1 VNTRGDCKAER
12 ALIRALRAFTL
23 IELLV
28 VIALIAV
35 LAAMLL
41 PSLSRGKATARS
53 IQCLNQLRQLG
64 LAVRLY
70 TDDNADVF
78 PRSQHS
84 AFANGLLP
92 WERSVAP
99 QLGSATTAW
108 TNLLNGVYHCPS
120 DRRTAPWSYGLSV
133 YYELGPDDDYVGKP
147 QTWRRTTQVPRAA
160 ATILFAENTS
170 TADHIMPHFW
180 QSATDA
186 SDVAQRRHGQRAN
199 HIFADGHAQALEFRV
214 TYAPA
219 SHTDQ
224 WNPSLAQ

>member
-1 VNTRGDCKAER
+1 MNARDSRTER
-12 ALIRALRAFTL
+12 ALNRALQAFTL

-28 VIALIAV
+28 VIAIIAV

-41 PSLSRGKATARS
+41 PTLSRGKESARA
-53 IQCLNQLRQLG
+53 IQCLSQMRQLG
-64 LAVRLY
+64 LGVRLY
-70 TDDNADVF
+70 TDDNADEY

-99 QLGSATTAW
+99 QLGSTTTTW

-120 DRRTAPWSYGLSV
+120 DRRTTPWSYGLNV
-133 YYELGPDDDYVGKP
+133 YYELGPDDDYTGKP
-147 QTWRRTTQVPRAA
+147 QTWRRVSQVLRPATTV
-160 ATILFAENTS
+160 LFAENTS

-180 QSATDA
+180 QSASDA

-199 HIFADGHAQALEFRV
+199 YIFADGHAQALQFRV

-219 SHTDQ
+219 NHTDQ